1 MNITWRRRFFLLP
14 ELCPQRGEPL
24 LERGNDVIADLG
36 LREGDPV
43 YKPTPTID
51 LIFGANDN
59 LIGIAIHGDEA
70 LRLFDLLLQISD
82 SHALVSICGLGDRA
96 QRRSKILPEAGWQQ
110 QPSRPPQAC
119 GEQRLSDR
127 FCFSPKNSG
136 PDHAVPVIVRA
147 TGQRTVMRALPAE
160 AVIEDH
166 DLVAS
171 PRHSR
176 ISRVP
181 EESSC

>member
-70 LRLFDLLLQISD
+70 LRLPVCCIRS
-82 SHALVSICGLGDRA
+82 SVVIA
-96 QRRSKILPEAGWQQ
+96 Q
-110 QPSRPPQAC
+110 
-119 GEQRLSDR
+119 
-127 FCFSPKNSG
+127 SPLAAS
-136 PDHAVPVIVRA
+136 A
-147 TGQRTVMRALPAE
+147 
-160 AVIEDH
+160 IEP
-166 DLVAS
+166 S
-171 PRHSR
+171 PRCAKRHTSTPVL
-176 ISRVP
+176 RVG
-181 EESSC
+181 